1 MPYTKRIP
9 VHAGE
14 RGTGLYNCLE
24 YVRNGDKTEDGIL
37 VNSLNCTVE
46 FAEQE
51 FLYIQRKYHK
61 EMMIELPIMLF
72 NHLIYEMI

>member
-24 YVRNGDKTEDGIL
+24 YVRNGDMTSDEFVDFMDKTMKDGMAGL
-37 VNSLNCTVE
+37 L
-46 FAEQE
+46 
-51 FLYIQRKYHK
+51 
-61 EMMIELPIMLF
+61 
-72 NHLIYEMI
+72 

>member
-24 YVRNGDKTEDGIL
+24 YVRNGDKTEDGIW
-37 VNSLNCTVE
+37 
-46 FAEQE
+46 
-51 FLYIQRKYHK
+51 
-61 EMMIELPIMLF
+61 
-72 NHLIYEMI
+72 

>member
-14 RGTGLYNCLE
+14 RGTGLYNCLK
-24 YVRNGDKTEDGIL
+24 YVRNGDKTDNGIL

-46 FAEQE
+46 IAEQE
-51 FLYIQRKYHK
+51 FL
-61 EMMIELPIMLF
+61 
-72 NHLIYEMI
+72 

>member
-46 FAEQE
+46 LRNKNF
-51 FLYIQRKYHK
+51 FIFK
-61 EMMIELPIMLF
+61 ESIIKK
-72 NHLIYEMI
+72 

>member
-37 VNSLNCTVE
+37 VNSLNCTV
-46 FAEQE
+46 FI
-51 FLYIQRKYHK
+51 FK
-61 EMMIELPIMLF
+61 ESIIKKMMIELPTMLF
-72 NHLIYEMI
+72 NLSIYEII

>member
-24 YVRNGDKTEDGIL
+24 YVRNGVK
-37 VNSLNCTVE
+37 
-46 FAEQE
+46 
-51 FLYIQRKYHK
+51 
-61 EMMIELPIMLF
+61 IMWTLF
-72 NHLIYEMI
+72 NVYSLTKNIWKKD